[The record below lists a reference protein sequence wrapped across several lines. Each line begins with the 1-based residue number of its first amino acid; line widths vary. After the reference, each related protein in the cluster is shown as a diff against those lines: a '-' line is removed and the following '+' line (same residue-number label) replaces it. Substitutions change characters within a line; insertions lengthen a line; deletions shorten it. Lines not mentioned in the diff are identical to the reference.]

1 MSVIVYAHIS
11 EDTRRQLM
19 EYRDDPKK
27 CPMSP
32 AINLLQQF
40 IHSDLVNSEIRN
52 RFKVIARLMNP
63 KHTDFGFVANR
74 LVSRYNAKPFLART
88 SSTFYHEPGRYF
100 GADIDVHVFGY
111 PARQGL
117 SYVKGTIQTAVYD
130 IGFTVEGKEDRQ
142 LPEQILACCRISKIG
157 MDVAKAFPEDLY
169 RHYQRHRTGTEKE
182 KGREI
187 EQKEMG
193 LSEHGQPHLDV
204 KAQSESN
211 LLKNGKKTSHA
222 KTGSMSARTLP
233 SVADKDEEESTENSK
248 GKKGKGDA
256 PSPQE
261 RNGGFFG
268 GMF

>member
-1 MSVIVYAHIS
+1 MNVIVYAHIS

-88 SSTFYHEPGRYF
+88 SSTFHHVEGEYF
-100 GADIDVHVFGY
+100 AADIDVHVFGY

-117 SYVKGTIQTAVYD
+117 SYVKGQLQTAIYD
-130 IGFTVEGKEDRQ
+130 LGMTIEGHSNDQ
-142 LPEQILACCRISKIG
+142 LPEQILACCRVSKMG
-157 MDVAKAFPEDLY
+157 FDSAEPFPEKFMKKFIEE
-169 RHYQRHRTGTEKE
+169 QEAKE
-182 KGREI
+182 ADQLEED
-187 EQKEMG
+187 EQQE
-193 LSEHGQPHLDV
+193 SNGQHAPRR
-204 KAQSESN
+204 SESTGD
-211 LLKNGKKTSHA
+211 LMEKVDPKPETKNGKMKHA
-222 KTGSMSARTLP
+222 QSARNAVP
-233 SVADKDEEESTENSK
+233 PADPNGNEQMESEK
-248 GKKGKGDA
+248 KKKGDNSG
-256 PSPQE
+256 SW
-261 RNGGFFG
+261 NLFGFG
-268 GMF
+268 Q